1 MTDDP
6 ELFWFGVVLTFVTIC
21 FTLSLVGTGTKALAI
36 PPTATSDVNSIAN
49 AHIAE
54 LQQQCQRLRAELQQQ
69 KTQLKVDFQDN
80 TFAQLQSLL
89 THYPSARKM
98 AERKPDLP
106 ARNFNALFTPL
117 DNLLQSWHVEPIGAV
132 WEEVSFNPQLHQPD
146 AEDIA
151 TGEPVYVRFVG
162 YTQGDRILSPA
173 KVSRTL
179 PEGEGRKF

>member
-1 MTDDP
+1 MTNDP
-6 ELFWFGVVLTFVTIC
+6 ELFWFGVVLALAALC
-21 FTLSLVGTGTKALAI
+21 FMLNLVGAGTKSAT
-36 PPTATSDVNSIAN
+36 PPTEPSTN

-54 LQQQCQRLRAELQQQ
+54 LQQQCQRLRAELEHQ
-69 KTQLKVDFQDN
+69 KTQLNVDFQDN
-80 TFAQLQSLL
+80 TFAQLQPLL

-98 AERKPDLP
+98 AEHKPDLP

-117 DNLLQSWHVEPIGAV
+117 ENLLQTWHIEPIGSA
-132 WEEVSFNPQLHQPD
+132 WEQVSFNPQLHQPD

-179 PEGEGRKF
+179 PGGQEGKV

>member
-1 MTDDP
+1 MTNDP
-6 ELFWFGVVLTFVTIC
+6 ELFWFGVVLTLVTIC
-21 FTLSLVGTGTKALAI
+21 FTLSLVGAGTKTLAT

-49 AHIAE
+49 AEIVA
-54 LQQQCQRLRAELQQQ
+54 LQQQCQRLRAELQHQ
-69 KTQLKVDFQDN
+69 KTQLNVDFQDN
-80 TFAQLQSLL
+80 TFAQLQPLL

-98 AERKPDLP
+98 AESKPDLP

-117 DNLLQSWHVEPIGAV
+117 ENLLQTWHVESIGSA
-132 WEEVSFNPQLHQPD
+132 WEQVSFNPQLHQPD
-146 AEDIA
+146 VEDMT

-179 PEGEGRKF
+179 PGGAERKV